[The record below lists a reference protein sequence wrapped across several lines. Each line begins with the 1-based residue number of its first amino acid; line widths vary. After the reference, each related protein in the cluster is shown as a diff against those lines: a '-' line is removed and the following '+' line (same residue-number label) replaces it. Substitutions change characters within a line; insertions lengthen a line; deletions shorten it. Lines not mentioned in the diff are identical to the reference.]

1 LSKAENADICDMIK
15 WSTFKYLIAFI
26 PAILFIISINIEVY
40 GLTLLWVYGL
50 VQVLDFLSK
59 ESNSMNSDTV
69 EQEVSNAFMY
79 DLIIWLSIP
88 VQYIVLYLFLETVS
102 SGLLTSWNLT
112 LITLS
117 YGMCAAIYGINVAH
131 ELGHRSKKM
140 EQWMAKLLLLTAQY
154 THFTIE
160 HNFGHHKHVG
170 TDHDAASAKL
180 NENVYFFVCKSVF
193 YGYISAWDIER
204 KRLRNR
210 NLSFW
215 TLDNGMIVNTLLQL
229 FSLGLIVSI
238 YDIRTCLF
246 FMIGA
251 FIAVFFLEAINYI
264 QHYGLRRQLKSDG
277 SFEKVQLWHSWNSN
291 FPYGRLALFELSRHS
306 DHHDKSQRKYQALRP
321 YPECPQL
328 PTGYPGMVILALFP
342 PIFFRVMNSKIR
354 KLQDR

>member
-1 LSKAENADICDMIK
+1 MIK

-59 ESNSMNSDTV
+59 ESNSLNSDAV

-79 DLIIWLSIP
+79 DLIIWLSLPI
-88 VQYIVLYLFLETVS
+88 QYIILYLFLKTIS
-102 SGLLTSWNLT
+102 IDSLTIWNQILL
-112 LITLS
+112 TLS

-131 ELGHRSKKM
+131 ELGHRIRKL

-170 TDHDAASAKL
+170 TDCDAASAKL

-193 YGYISAWDIER
+193 YGYISAWDIEC

-210 NLSFW
+210 SLSFW

-229 FSLGLIVSI
+229 FFLSIIIFI

-246 FMIGA
+246 FMASA
-251 FIAVFFLEAINYI
+251 FVAIFFLEAINYI
-264 QHYGLRRQLKSDG
+264 QHYGLRRQLKPDG

-291 FPYGRLALFELSRHS
+291 FPFGRLALFELSRHS
-306 DHHDKSQRKYQALRP
+306 DHHDKSQRKYQTLRP

-342 PIFFRVMNSKIR
+342 PLFFRVMNPKIT
-354 KLQDR
+354 KLQVY